1 MAITTPTTRSSVGI
15 NNVRAVDNSV
25 NIQETTTTTHNHVSH
40 TTATSYTRRSRWS
53 FSIGA
58 KSQLGSIK
66 SRLDEAMEELL
77 FVADKGISEE
87 EYNQLVDLLEGA
99 SQGFYEL
106 DAETG
111 GFWGSLM
118 NYNRS
123 KRVKEQAKHVH
134 RRVMFVS
141 DATKRGIGKQRNS
154 QHAHRAFE
162 EVQPVVDQTQP
173 APLQLSPCQA
183 EQSTPSPETSPSPQI
198 VVNVNLGM
206 QFHFNVR
213 HAQ

>member
-1 MAITTPTTRSSVGI
+1 M
-15 NNVRAVDNSV
+15 
-25 NIQETTTTTHNHVSH
+25 
-40 TTATSYTRRSRWS
+40 SYTRRSRWS

-58 KSQLGSIK
+58 KSQLASTK
-66 SRLDEAMEELL
+66 SRLDEAMDELL

-99 SQGFYEL
+99 SHDFYEL

-118 NYNRS
+118 NYNKS

-134 RRVMFVS
+134 RRVMLVS

-162 EVQPVVDQTQP
+162 EVQPVVDQTQS
-173 APLQLSPCQA
+173 APPQLSHCRA
-183 EQSTPSPETSPSPQI
+183 EQSTPSPEASTPQV
-198 VVNVNLGM
+198 VVNVQVNLGI
-206 QFHFNVR
+206 HFNVM
-213 HAQ
+213 HVGS

>member
-15 NNVRAVDNSV
+15 NNVHAVDNSV
-25 NIQETTTTTHNHVSH
+25 NIQETTTTHNHVSH
-40 TTATSYTRRSRWS
+40 TTTTSYTRRSRWS

-58 KSQLGSIK
+58 KSQLASIK
-66 SRLDEAMEELL
+66 SRLDEATDELL

-111 GFWGSLM
+111 SFWGSLV

-123 KRVKEQAKHVH
+123 KRVKDLAKHVH
-134 RRVMFVS
+134 RRVMLVS

-162 EVQPVVDQTQP
+162 EVRPVVDQTQP
-173 APLQLSPCQA
+173 APPQLSPCRA
-183 EQSTPSPETSPSPQI
+183 EQSTPSPEASPTPQF
-198 VVNVNLGM
+198 VVNVHVNLGI
-206 QFHFNVR
+206 QFNVM
-213 HAQ
+213 HVGS